1 MITGSLPGV
10 NRGCPLVS
18 GETPCICPPSGVGFV
33 LTTLWDQTLSLFPS
47 SKWRPAKECHLSQ
60 SIVHMGL
67 MPVQLRVGSGPQRPR
82 TTDGGEKKEP
92 LLCKWASHLPLP
104 APPPSHPMSSH
115 DSLQLAGLGA
125 THAPPVPCLLAPLTC
140 HPNPPAVSH
149 LCQGAG
155 WGGTRV
161 ENWGKGGCSEW
172 EEILCLLISLEKG
185 TGNESHL
192 QRLATN
198 VTSTC
203 PVRPAAPSFQV
214 LSPWSHNRGGD

>member
-18 GETPCICPPSGVGFV
+18 GETSCICPPSGMGILSTQFCAYNPLGPDTVIVSIIQVETSKGMSLIPVHSTYGTHACTAARGFW
-33 LTTLWDQTLSLFPS
+33 LL
-47 SKWRPAKECHLSQ
+47 
-60 SIVHMGL
+60 
-67 MPVQLRVGSGPQRPR
+67 QRPR
-82 TTDGGEKKEP
+82 TTDGSEKKES

-125 THAPPVPCLLAPLTC
+125 THAPLVPCLLAPLTC

-161 ENWGKGGCSEW
+161 ENWGKGWCSDGKRFYAF
-172 EEILCLLISLEKG
+172 LYL
-185 TGNESHL
+185 
-192 QRLATN
+192 
-198 VTSTC
+198 
-203 PVRPAAPSFQV
+203 
-214 LSPWSHNRGGD
+214 